1 MPNPEPERA
10 PLPRLGRWWSWV
22 ELGALLSVA
31 IAALLFQLTLPGR
44 LVEERD
50 YRALADTLRQ
60 ESKPGDGVL
69 LFPWWTER
77 ARPLISEF
85 LPVVGYLDSDRD
97 PLRSFSRIW
106 VLAQPRLPKADLSK
120 FFENF
125 GIDRAALGSPRWFG
139 NLELLLFR
147 NDRFRP
153 KVFDAADSYAGAK
166 VYLEQPGG
174 TRQNCP
180 FDGRAHR
187 CPGPSELH
195 VAAEWHELHY
205 RPERCLWMPP
215 PGGPTRLV
223 AEFSGF
229 RFSDW
234 IRLEGG
240 MTWDRATFRG
250 PSITA
255 VSAGVED
262 ERGQE
267 LLRVEFPPGVDLP
280 QTVERTV
287 PSGFVAPGTVK
298 LWVQSDSAELRD
310 LCVNL
315 FSEGLATADRR

>member
-10 PLPRLGRWWSWV
+10 PLLRLGRRWSWV

-31 IAALLFQLTLPGR
+31 IAALVFQLTLPTR
-44 LVEERD
+44 LVQERD
-50 YRALADTLRQ
+50 YQALAETLRQ
-60 ESKPGDGVL
+60 ESKPGDVVL

-77 ARPLISEF
+77 ARPFISQF
-85 LPVVGYLDSDRD
+85 LPVVGYLGSDRD

-106 VLAQPRLPKADLSK
+106 VIAQPRLPKADPSE
-120 FFENF
+120 FFQTF
-125 GIDRAALGSPRWFG
+125 GSDRAALSSPRWFG

-153 KVFDAADSYAGAK
+153 RAFDAADSSAGAK
-166 VYLEQPGG
+166 VYLEQRGG

-187 CPGPSELH
+187 CPGPTDLH
-195 VAAEWHELHY
+195 VAPEWHELHY
-205 RPERCLWMPP
+205 RPERCLWMHP

-223 AEFSGF
+223 AEFSDF

-267 LLRVEFPPGVDLP
+267 LLRLEFSPGVDRP
-280 QTVERTV
+280 QSVERRV
-287 PSGFVAPGTVK
+287 PSGLVAPGTVR

-310 LCVNL
+310 FCVNL
-315 FSEGLATADRR
+315 FSEGLAAADPR